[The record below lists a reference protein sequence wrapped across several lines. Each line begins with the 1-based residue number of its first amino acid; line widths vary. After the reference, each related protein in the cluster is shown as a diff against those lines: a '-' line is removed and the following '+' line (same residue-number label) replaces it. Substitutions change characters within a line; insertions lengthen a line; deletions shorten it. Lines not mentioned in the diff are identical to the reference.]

1 VEGANRQEIFHD
13 DEDLKAKMVK
23 LKRVDEW
30 RWSSCRPYYGIENQ
44 FRKLLD
50 PSLILGMFSEDHIL
64 ARERFKEFSLE
75 KRPEIT
81 GMVLVVKIMRT
92 VPVSLCLYIIT
103 GFQLY
108 LAVSLFF
115 YIDQVRIMQRK
126 CDHYGCSITWDTFY
140 IKLSVHGLDCF

>member
-1 VEGANRQEIFHD
+1 VEGAKRQEIFHD

-50 PSLILGMFSEDHIL
+50 PSLILGMFSEDQIL
-64 ARERFKEFSLE
+64 ARERFKEFNLE

-81 GMVLVVKIMRT
+81 GMVLVVKTMRT
-92 VPVSLCLYIIT
+92 VPVSIYNNRFSTLP
-103 GFQLY
+103 
-108 LAVSLFF
+108 
-115 YIDQVRIMQRK
+115 
-126 CDHYGCSITWDTFY
+126 GCQ
-140 IKLSVHGLDCF
+140 SVLLHRPGPDYAAEV